1 MAWID
6 RGDVRIHYEVHGP
19 SDGRLPLLLTHGFG
33 ASSEMW
39 AANLP
44 VLSADRRVVVWD
56 LRGHG
61 QTDAVDDA
69 SLYSHQLSLADMA
82 AVLEAAGAQQAVIG
96 GMSLGGY
103 LSLAFHRRHPE
114 HVAALLLIDTGPGY
128 KRDDDRAEW
137 NAWVERTALE
147 LETRGPAAL
156 GTSPEV
162 ACAHHRSTTGLPLA
176 ARGIMAQR
184 DPSVIESLP
193 GIRVP
198 TLVIVG
204 AEDATFRKAADYM
217 AARIPSARKVVVDGA
232 GHAPNIDRPE
242 LFNDAVLGFLAAM

>member
-6 RGDVRIHYEVHGP
+6 RGGVRIHYEVHGP

-33 ASSEMW
+33 ASGEMW
-39 AANLP
+39 AANLSA
-44 VLSADRRVVVWD
+44 LSADRRVVVWD

-69 SLYSHQLSLADMA
+69 ALYSHELSLADMA
-82 AVLEAAGAQQAVIG
+82 AVLEAAGAERAVIG

-103 LSLAFHRRHPE
+103 LSLAFQRRHPE
-114 HVAALLLIDTGPGY
+114 RVAALVLIDTGPGY
-128 KRDDDRAEW
+128 RRDDDRAEW
-137 NAWVERTALE
+137 NAWVERTATD
-147 LETRGPAAL
+147 LETRGAAAL
-156 GTSPEV
+156 GSSPEV
-162 ACAHHRSTTGLPLA
+162 ACARHRSTTGLPLA

-193 GIRVP
+193 GILVP

-204 AEDATFRKAADYM
+204 AEDGTFRKAADYM
-217 AARIPSARKVVVDGA
+217 AAKIPSAQKVIVEGA

-242 LFNDAVLGFLAAM
+242 VFNDAVLDFLAAM